1 MGDDGN
7 ILNDDVLQLIID
19 YEKDERHCVGF
30 PWAGGLGAFG
40 VS

>member
-19 YEKDERHCVGF
+19 YEKDERHVGF
-30 PWAGGLGAFG
+30 PWGGLGAFG